1 MFFAYCVICYFLS
14 KMVVWFIFFLLSLRH
29 ENKENNYKPD
39 GVAIC
44 CRSNVGTGEQ
54 RTGG

>member
-1 MFFAYCVICYFLS
+1 MFFAYWVICYFLS

-29 ENKENNYKPD
+29 ENEENNYKPD